1 MYFRQQQ
8 TIYGCIIV
16 RPVDLY
22 CQFDFLHITHIIWT
36 LYYNWIHEKQCCGNI
51 ARKSKKETMLTKV
64 SYLTDTAQLFLKEEL
79 WHQNLTVKCLLQRPF
94 SLLIQLLK
102 FLQPVKDWER
112 KHFQRLFLIIFL
124 MDGWWVAVQTHFLS
138 RSHLIKM
145 LVWHR
150 NISIERFVFCRITF
164 FSEMKRSEQCHAR
177 LML

>member
-1 MYFRQQQ
+1 MITSLLQCLHNPNNLSALRSFKKLYFSIKWTSSKLYFRQQQ
-8 TIYGCIIV
+8 TIYGRIIV

-94 SLLIQLLK
+94 SLLIQ
-102 FLQPVKDWER
+102 
-112 KHFQRLFLIIFL
+112 
-124 MDGWWVAVQTHFLS
+124 
-138 RSHLIKM
+138 
-145 LVWHR
+145 
-150 NISIERFVFCRITF
+150 
-164 FSEMKRSEQCHAR
+164 
-177 LML
+177 